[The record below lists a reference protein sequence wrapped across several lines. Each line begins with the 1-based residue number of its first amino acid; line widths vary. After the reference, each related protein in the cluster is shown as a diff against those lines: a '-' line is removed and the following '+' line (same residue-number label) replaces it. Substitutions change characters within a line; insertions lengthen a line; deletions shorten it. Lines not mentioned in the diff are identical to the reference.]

1 MNFATPPVRRSSA
14 LLSWKMVLLL
24 GLALAAVAGACI
36 FFFLHS
42 RGIIDHLVKDR
53 LRNEAAIAALNF
65 TGEEFQSIHT
75 QADMQSPEF
84 GALVWRL
91 KDIRARTPQIRF
103 AYIMRRTADP
113 DMLEFVVDAD
123 ALSSVAELDVNKNG
137 VVDSSEEPG
146 LPGDLYPIED
156 MPALRSEAF
165 LAPTTDEDITLD
177 QWGYSLSGY
186 APIYDASGQAV
197 AVLGLDMM
205 AEDYAAILQSIFS
218 MQALLLVLLGGI
230 LIAFSVMGSVLRHR
244 VEEMNHLDVERRW
257 LLQLILHQVGTPLT
271 IFKWGVESLQEMLPR
286 LPESAQA
293 EMKENT
299 LIMEDGVSRLDHVA
313 EVLLAADRIQE
324 GNMQVEEECVSLR
337 RVVDGT
343 VAGIAPLLAK
353 RAQRITVDMPEDA
366 QLHLDR
372 RLLGGMLR
380 ELLDNAMVYSPKNGV
395 ISIHVRRHNRHVEV
409 RVADQGAGIPS
420 EDLTRVFERFSRGS
434 NAGKYDPN
442 GTGVGLYIAKGI
454 IERFGG
460 KIAVTSVEGEGTTI
474 TFILPLAA

>member
-1 MNFATPPVRRSSA
+1 
-14 LLSWKMVLLL
+14 MVFLL
-24 GLALAAVAGACI
+24 GLSLAAVAGACV

-65 TGEEFQSIHT
+65 TGEELASIHT
-75 QADMQSPEF
+75 QEDMTSPAF

-123 ALSSVAELDVNKNG
+123 ALSSVAELDANKNG
-137 VVDSSEEPG
+137 VVDSFEEPG
-146 LPGDLYPIED
+146 LPGDLYPIAE
-156 MPALRSEAF
+156 MPALKSEAF
-165 LAPTTDEDITLD
+165 LAPTTDDDIALD

-186 APIYDASGQAV
+186 APVYDSSGQAV

-230 LIAFSVMGSVLRHR
+230 LIAFSVMGFVLRHR
-244 VEEMNHLDVERRW
+244 VDEMNHLDAERRW

-286 LPESAQA
+286 LPEAAQA
-293 EMKENT
+293 EVKENT

-324 GNMQVEEECVSLR
+324 GSMQVEEECVSLK
-337 RVVDGT
+337 RVVDET
-343 VAGIAPLLAK
+343 VAGITPRLAR
-353 RAQRITVDMPEDA
+353 RAQKMTVDMPEDA

-372 RLLGGMLR
+372 RLLGGVLR
-380 ELLDNAMVYSPKNGV
+380 ELLDNAMVYSPKSGV
-395 ISIHVRRHNRHVEV
+395 IRIHVRSRNKHVEV
-409 RVADQGAGIPS
+409 QVADQGAGIPA
-420 EDLTRVFERFSRGS
+420 EDLPRVFERFSRGS
-434 NAGKYDPN
+434 NAGKFDPN

-460 KIAVTSVEGEGTTI
+460 KISLHSVEGEGTTI
-474 TFILPLAA
+474 TFTLPTV